1 MIIHDESR
9 RNTSYYY
16 YQDPH
21 RNRFLLTTR
30 SSKVMFSHLRVL
42 ELHWLGFSGCDVQS
56 YPYGPFNFIREHPR
70 ARYFRPLCKYLHFDP
85 TTHGHFTLPL
95 YSLVKNEP
103 VKSQY
108 SYSGS
113 RSCSNSVGSVG
124 SQPQSQRKRQVHSSS
139 SLSIEDFF
147 NP

>member
-1 MIIHDESR
+1 MSDVQKQNPDRITPTENKDGAEHMTRKVSFKSTMTLYNIPYYNRKMKDCPWEKYKEKDRIKIKRELDEFKRTEMTIHDDSR
-9 RNTSYYY
+9 RNTSFYYH
-16 YQDPH
+16 QD
-21 RNRFLLTTR
+21 
-30 SSKVMFSHLRVL
+30 
-42 ELHWLGFSGCDVQS
+42 
-56 YPYGPFNFIREHPR
+56 
-70 ARYFRPLCKYLHFDP
+70 
-85 TTHGHFTLPL
+85 TH
-95 YSLVKNEP
+95 
-103 VKSQY
+103 SQY

>member
-1 MIIHDESR
+1 MELDEFKRTEMIIHDESR

-21 RNRFLLTTR
+21 RNGSF
-30 SSKVMFSHLRVL
+30 KNKF
-42 ELHWLGFSGCDVQS
+42 
-56 YPYGPFNFIREHPR
+56 REHSLYHISCLYR
-70 ARYFRPLCKYLHFDP
+70 VYHIGKIDRTEPL
-85 TTHGHFTLPL
+85 
-95 YSLVKNEP
+95 
-103 VKSQY
+103 KSQY

-124 SQPQSQRKRQVHSSS
+124 SQSKQKRQVHSSS

-147 NP
+147 AP